1 MAKINV
7 GIKFRPNLSSEVEKQ
22 EKWIVDGKTIKSVD
36 NKHTLQFEHVFGST
50 AVTEEVYDAL
60 AKPIVKKAFK
70 GYNGTI
76 FAYGQTSSGK
86 THTMIGKNKMPGI
99 IPLAVRDIFHEI
111 NETKDREFVVKIGY
125 IEIYNDKVYDLFE
138 DGKTELSIFESNGHV
153 LVNQK
158 EYVAVSEKEVMKQ
171 FAVGNKCKK
180 MTGTKT
186 NKDSNRSHTIFQITI
201 KSQNKK
207 AKDSR
212 TSNLFLVDLAGS
224 EKPDASA
231 TTTFNE
237 GLHINQSL
245 LVLGKIIR
253 ELAKKNSSLKRKAF
267 KGFNGTIFA
276 YGQTSSGKTHTMI
289 GKNKMP
295 GIIPL
300 AVRDIFNEINKTE
313 DREFVVKIGYIEI
326 YNDKVYDLF
335 EDGKTE
341 LSIFESNGHVLV
353 NQKEYVAV
361 SEKEVM
367 KQFGVGNKCKKMT
380 GTKTNKDSSRSH
392 AIFRITITSQ
402 NKKKA
407 KDSRTSNLFLVDLAG
422 SEKPDASAT
431 TTFNEGLHINQSLLV
446 LGKIIRELAKKNL
459 SLKRVNFRECKLTRI
474 LSPALGGNSYASVI
488 CTAAPTVLD
497 ETYHT
502 LCFAQNAEKVKT
514 VPKFNLVSRTKFFF
528 QACQMTVSSSSSS
541 SSETNVAVDL
551 NLERQLP
558 LSPIAVPESSSGIP
572 KKIKSKMYQ
581 KTSTKMLA
589 VNSTPTVKASRK
601 VTIKDEETLIEH
613 RDGMKNRV
621 EPLGLSGKK
630 SVKEPADS
638 QGVIQEG
645 KDKIIKKLQEEVRKL
660 KAENVEMRAE
670 IEGNNEIVNEKQQ
683 EIEECRNKVVELEDD
698 IKVYALAIRD
708 LELAIREKESRM
720 MKVGE
725 EKNEMRSNFNEKF
738 DEFKKILEVKD
749 NEIVALKEKAKTKNV
764 STEAKKNEHL
774 DNFLKTEQS
783 FNLKYESAQKQLRIT
798 LSQLNDKIAIIKER
812 DDEIELIRNKLNEF
826 GNKEAD
832 KDTLTVDIVNKDN
845 EGSSGSEGSTKNKE
859 TEDSAG
865 SQGSSENKS
874 SESEAESQKT

>member
-1 MAKINV
+1 
-7 GIKFRPNLSSEVEKQ
+7 
-22 EKWIVDGKTIKSVD
+22 
-36 NKHTLQFEHVFGST
+36 
-50 AVTEEVYDAL
+50 
-60 AKPIVKKAFK
+60 
-70 GYNGTI
+70 
-76 FAYGQTSSGK
+76 
-86 THTMIGKNKMPGI
+86 MIGKNKMPGI
-99 IPLAVRDIFHEI
+99 IPLAVRDIFNEI

-253 ELAKKNSSLKRKAF
+253 ELAKKNSSLKR
-267 KGFNGTIFA
+267 
-276 YGQTSSGKTHTMI
+276 
-289 GKNKMP
+289 
-295 GIIPL
+295 
-300 AVRDIFNEINKTE
+300 
-313 DREFVVKIGYIEI
+313 
-326 YNDKVYDLF
+326 
-335 EDGKTE
+335 
-341 LSIFESNGHVLV
+341 
-353 NQKEYVAV
+353 
-361 SEKEVM
+361 
-367 KQFGVGNKCKKMT
+367 
-380 GTKTNKDSSRSH
+380 
-392 AIFRITITSQ
+392 
-402 NKKKA
+402 
-407 KDSRTSNLFLVDLAG
+407 
-422 SEKPDASAT
+422 
-431 TTFNEGLHINQSLLV
+431 
-446 LGKIIRELAKKNL
+446 
-459 SLKRVNFRECKLTRI
+459 VNFRECKLTRI

-601 VTIKDEETLIEH
+601 VTINDEETLIEH

-670 IEGNNEIVNEKQQ
+670 IEGNNGIVNEKQQ

-698 IKVYALAIRD
+698 IKIYAIAFRD
-708 LELAIREKESRM
+708 LELAIREKERRM

-738 DEFKKILEVKD
+738 DEFKKILEAKD
-749 NEIVALKEKAKTKNV
+749 NEIVALREKEKAKNA

-783 FNLKYESAQKQLRIT
+783 FNLKYESAQKQLSIT
-798 LSQLNDKIAIIKER
+798 LSQLNDKIAIIKEK
-812 DDEIELIRNKLNEF
+812 DDEIELIRSKLNEF

-845 EGSSGSEGSTKNKE
+845 EGSSGSSGSTENKE
-859 TEDSAG
+859 TEGSSA

-874 SESEAESQKT
+874 SESEAESQKTVIRKGTCLTCGLHFQRQPGLERHIKIKH